1 MRPLRSSPDHF
12 EIWARAI
19 CRSCGARELGPDE
32 LLGAAD
38 MDAFK
43 ELEHRFRCSDCGE
56 RAVSVEPIWHK
67 EGMDAINADVIG
79 WRERK
84 TNG

>member
-43 ELEHRFRCSDCGE
+43 DLERRFRCSDCGE

-67 EGMDAINADVIG
+67 DWTRA
-79 WRERK
+79 WTRS
-84 TNG
+84 TPT